1 MIILWLVKSGI
12 TMLSHNKDDNQ
23 FVSEFP
29 SFLEHPVLWQISIH
43 KSGLLLKLLSFR
55 KRFDVSDVFIP
66 ILMYLTFL
74 MSFIPI
80 LMYLTLL
87 MFLYQSWCIWSFWCF
102 STNLYLFDASDVFIP
117 ILIYLTFLMFF
128 FQSWC
133 IWRFFLVYISDL
145 IYIETIN
152 LKRLKII
159 IKSCQ
164 IYFYTLPKKAWEQL

>member
-74 MSFIPI
+74 M
-80 LMYLTLL
+80 
-87 MFLYQSWCIWSFWCF
+87 FLYQSWRIWRFWCF
-102 STNLYLFDASDVFIP
+102 YTNLDVFDVSDVFYTNLDVFDASDVFIP
-117 ILIYLTFLMFF
+117 ILMYLKFLMFLY
-128 FQSWC
+128 QSLF
-133 IWRFFLVYISDL
+133 IWRFW
-145 IYIETIN
+145 
-152 LKRLKII
+152 
-159 IKSCQ
+159 C
-164 IYFYTLPKKAWEQL
+164 FYTNLDLFDVSDVFLPILMYLTLFSGLY

>member
-66 ILMYLTFL
+66 ILTYLTFL
-74 MSFIPI
+74 MFLYQSWCIWRFWCLLYQSWCIWRFWCFYTNLDVFEVSDVFLPIFI
-80 LMYLTLL
+80 YLTLL
-87 MFLYQSWCIWSFWCF
+87 MFLYQSWFIWRFWCF
-102 STNLYLFDASDVFIP
+102 SSNLDVFDAFFWFI
-117 ILIYLTFLMFF
+117 LV
-128 FQSWC
+128 
-133 IWRFFLVYISDL
+133 IWF
-145 IYIETIN
+145 T
-152 LKRLKII
+152 
-159 IKSCQ
+159 
-164 IYFYTLPKKAWEQL
+164 